1 MQSGVVLQKKNWFLS
16 IQSSA
21 QNNIDQGIILKFN
34 SLDDAVCYAQ
44 KNKFD
49 FKIVEPPISHI
60 IRRNY
65 ADNFTKKN

>member
-1 MQSGVVLQKKNWFLS
+1 MQTTC
-16 IQSSA
+16 
-21 QNNIDQGIILKFN
+21 QNKIDHGLTLKFN

-49 FKIVEPPISHI
+49 FKIVEASISQP